1 MLHFFHCFTTIMTVS
16 EWQEIAC
23 KPIPSL
29 KTHFSIITYIAFS
42 EYFQTSVLAQ
52 IPLKPSKKEKAN
64 GFQSD
69 WPKAI
74 LLLQRYR
81 YFMMKWST
89 KHNFVILETLLR
101 LVYLFSSS
109 KLTKTQTK
117 LQSRRD
123 RNLNQVCI

>member
-1 MLHFFHCFTTIMTVS
+1 MLHFFHCFTTFMTVS
-16 EWQEIAC
+16 EWQKIAC

-69 WPKAI
+69 
-74 LLLQRYR
+74 
-81 YFMMKWST
+81 
-89 KHNFVILETLLR
+89 
-101 LVYLFSSS
+101 
-109 KLTKTQTK
+109 
-117 LQSRRD
+117 
-123 RNLNQVCI
+123 